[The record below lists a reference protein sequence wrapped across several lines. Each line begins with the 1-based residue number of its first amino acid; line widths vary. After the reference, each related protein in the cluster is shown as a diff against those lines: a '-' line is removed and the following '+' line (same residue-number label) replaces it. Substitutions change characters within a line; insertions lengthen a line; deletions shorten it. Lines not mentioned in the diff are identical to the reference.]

1 MQPSS
6 LKLLCYCRNSCF
18 WRQSYWKF
26 DQIQAVDLAGLIMQ
40 FQTNDWWHFLHSL
53 PWSLLVF
60 MLQKGKVQSDFYTS
74 VVTAALKLWVF
85 FNALK
90 LLSQHLIVQSQQ
102 WKHKNRVWNIWKVN
116 NKYTRMTSC
125 CSFGVFIVNFE
136 QISHIVLIFP
146 LLTLNKRMPAWH
158 NANLFKNFITFLGYV
173 KRLLYFFCVS
183 EFLEKNWTNFI
194 LY

>member
-1 MQPSS
+1 
-6 LKLLCYCRNSCF
+6 
-18 WRQSYWKF
+18 
-26 DQIQAVDLAGLIMQ
+26 MQ

-125 CSFGVFIVNFE
+125 CRFGVFIVNFE

-173 KRLLYFFCVS
+173 KRLLYFFCFRVPWKKLDQLY
-183 EFLEKNWTNFI
+183 FVLI
-194 LY
+194 LCEGLGRNGWRIFVKFCFSY